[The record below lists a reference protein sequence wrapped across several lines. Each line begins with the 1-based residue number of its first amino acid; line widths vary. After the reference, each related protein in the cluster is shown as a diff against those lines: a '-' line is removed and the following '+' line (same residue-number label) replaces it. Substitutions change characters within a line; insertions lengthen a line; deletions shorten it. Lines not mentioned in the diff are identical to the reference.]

1 MINLRNENWV
11 VKHIEKPIYLMVN
24 HKWAFIIWEYNKI
37 KKFIKEHACLVHVDT
52 HLDDVPELVLNQN
65 VILASTPQ
73 DLVDIVNYEQGED
86 RYEPELRMDN
96 FIIPSFLRGT
106 IQDII
111 YVSNPEN
118 KKEAT
123 TKEITVEDMS
133 EDANEL
139 MLFKCF
145 ELINGQEKSISRFM
159 GVQDFISKTV
169 SFKEKQHEIL
179 DLDLDYFNNS
189 LLYRTADLKNED
201 VIFSDLAALKAYT
214 DWDLITVALSPDF
227 CGEDQDCLYLLE
239 LFLEVFDLNLS
250 EFKVWSI

>member
-1 MINLRNENWV
+1 
-11 VKHIEKPIYLMVN
+11 
-24 HKWAFIIWEYNKI
+24 
-37 KKFIKEHACLVHVDT
+37 
-52 HLDDVPELVLNQN
+52 
-65 VILASTPQ
+65 
-73 DLVDIVNYEQGED
+73 
-86 RYEPELRMDN
+86 
-96 FIIPSFLRGT
+96 
-106 IQDII
+106 
-111 YVSNPEN
+111 
-118 KKEAT
+118 
-123 TKEITVEDMS
+123 
-133 EDANEL
+133 
-139 MLFKCF
+139 
-145 ELINGQEKSISRFM
+145 M

-239 LFLEVFDLNLS
+239 LFLKVFDLNLS